1 MTPQLDTSTGVP
13 PPAWGCVGIQL
24 LHPALKASLPQGEPQ
39 GEPSPAPWE
48 REITCAGSIFLEN
61 SRVLQEM
68 WCPHEFFAVVLV
80 EAVTLLTLGMA
91 TAWK

>member
-24 LHPALKASLPQGEPQ
+24 LHPALKASLPQA
-39 GEPSPAPWE
+39 EPSPAPWE

-80 EAVTLLTLGMA
+80 EAVTLLTPGMA
-91 TAWK
+91 TARK